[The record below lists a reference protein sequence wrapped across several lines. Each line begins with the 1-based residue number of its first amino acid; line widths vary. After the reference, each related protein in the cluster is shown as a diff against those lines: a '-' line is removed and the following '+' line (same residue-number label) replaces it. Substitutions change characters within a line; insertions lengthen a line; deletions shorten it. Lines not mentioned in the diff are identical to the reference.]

1 MSIKASEISDLIK
14 ARISQ
19 FDAAVEELVEEWC
32 EGVSFG
38 EVAEEADAAVVVG
51 DGFEFDHFDVA

>member
-1 MSIKASEISDLIK
+1 MEAEGGGE
-14 ARISQ
+14 

-32 EGVSFG
+32 EVVSFG